1 MRLVVRSSIVILLAV
16 LARPA
21 VGRDLYVN
29 NQSGD
34 DGATGHQPRVMPD
47 RTGPV
52 KTIVKALRLAQNGDR
67 VVLAATGQPYRESVS
82 FVGSRNGGTPSQRFV
97 LQGSGAILDGSAPV
111 PAYAWEHYRGAV
123 FRFRPLN
130 AEYQQLFFEDR
141 PLTRVFASRFAD
153 APPKLDPRQWCL
165 HNGYIYFCVERDKL
179 PQDYR
184 LTCAQKQT
192 GITLFHVECLTIVNL
207 TVQGFQIDGISA
219 FNSARLV
226 TLEGVTCRGNGRSG
240 VSVGG
245 ASLVDLDRCVI
256 GNNGMAQLLTEPL
269 SETHVRQSQLF
280 SNTAPA
286 WVDRGGKVS
295 IDGKAVQGGLDER
308 KTASGKSSAQP
319 NHGPEGDR
327 HIFRPETGQK
337 MSQSPP
343 HERLPSAQPNRDA
356 TADRPIPRPARNR

>member
-141 PLTRVFASRFAD
+141 PQGCSPAGSPTLRPNSIRA
-153 APPKLDPRQWCL
+153 
-165 HNGYIYFCVERDKL
+165 NGAC
-179 PQDYR
+179 
-184 LTCAQKQT
+184 TTA
-192 GITLFHVECLTIVNL
+192 
-207 TVQGFQIDGISA
+207 IST
-219 FNSARLV
+219 SAW
-226 TLEGVTCRGNGRSG
+226 SG
-240 VSVGG
+240 TN
-245 ASLVDLDRCVI
+245 C
-256 GNNGMAQLLTEPL
+256 
-269 SETHVRQSQLF
+269 
-280 SNTAPA
+280 
-286 WVDRGGKVS
+286 
-295 IDGKAVQGGLDER
+295 R
-308 KTASGKSSAQP
+308 KT
-319 NHGPEGDR
+319 
-327 HIFRPETGQK
+327 TG
-337 MSQSPP
+337 
-343 HERLPSAQPNRDA
+343 
-356 TADRPIPRPARNR
+356 